1 MRKVLILLYHRVFPG
16 NHIDPETFDSQM
28 KILKER
34 FQPLSL
40 EETIAFTRGELKLK
54 KDGCHITFDDGW
66 ADNFVYA
73 YPILKKNGLKG
84 TLFAATNFISNQE
97 TCRPN
102 LEDYWQG
109 KTTYQDLFQG
119 KDNDRAA
126 ADIAQKKQSDQF
138 LTWAEIN
145 SMRPTIEVETHGHY
159 HAYHF
164 KSEKIIGQIDE
175 KPVGRQNWL
184 LLSET
189 DLKPNQ
195 PLYESGSALA
205 CPRYN
210 YLRNELEKNDAYK
223 KRVLEE
229 LRISRDAIE
238 KNTGRI
244 SNYLAWPYGEYN
256 ESAIKLTQEAGL
268 KACLTINA
276 GWTQRGNNL
285 YELKRFSPPRR
296 HSLFLSAISGKA
308 GMIFYKSIINTASLF
323 KRNEIV

>member
-16 NHIDPETFDSQM
+16 NHINPETFDSQM

-40 EETIAFTRGELKLK
+40 GETIAFAKGELKLK

-84 TLFAATNFISNQE
+84 TLFATTNFISNKE
-97 TCRPN
+97 TIRPN
-102 LEDYWQG
+102 LEDCWQG
-109 KTTYQDLFQG
+109 KIAYQNLFQG
-119 KDNDRAA
+119 KDNDQAA
-126 ADIAQKKQSDQF
+126 ADIAIGKQSDQF
-138 LTWAEIN
+138 LNWAEIN

-164 KSEKIIGQIDE
+164 KSGKIIGQIGE

-184 LLSET
+184 LLSGVK
-189 DLKPNQ
+189 LNPNEKI
-195 PLYESGSALA
+195 YESGSALI
-205 CPRYN
+205 CPRYDH
-210 YLRNELEKNDAYK
+210 LKNELEEIDASK
-223 KRVLEE
+223 KRILEE
-229 LRISRDAIE
+229 IEISKNTIE

-244 SNYLAWPYGEYN
+244 SRYLAWPYGEYN
-256 ESAIKLTQEAGL
+256 KPAIKLAQEAGL
-268 KACLTINA
+268 EACLTINA
-276 GWTQRGNNL
+276 GWTEKGDNL

-296 HSLFLSAISGKA
+296 QSLFLLAISGKL
-308 GMIFYKSIINTASLF
+308 GMTSYKSAISAAGLF
-323 KRNEIV
+323 KRKEIL